1 MLIFRLIQ
9 NMNHILLHILFLILI
24 FFSMM
29 NHSFQSKELKNLNRL
44 LKLKNM
50 VSPIRT
56 PSRLGKRYN
65 KFSSLKSNFIDKL
78 IKIKWTPNNWKKE
91 VII

>member
-1 MLIFRLIQ
+1 
-9 NMNHILLHILFLILI
+9 
-24 FFSMM
+24 
-29 NHSFQSKELKNLNRL
+29 L